1 MVSQTDENKSK
12 SAQWYQGIDVGMLW
26 LAFNDLGVFTLME
39 EGYQTFQAF
48 WFFRT
53 KQQSKLS

>member
-12 SAQWYQGIDVGMLW
+12 SAQWYRRMDVCMLW

-39 EGYQTFQAF
+39 EGYQVFKAF
-48 WFFRT
+48 
-53 KQQSKLS
+53 